1 MKSKKSV
8 TDEVRKTIQ
17 EIKIEA
23 NKNIYKKNPNRN
35 KAGSENSKHLIK
47 ILVGS
52 LTNEMDQEDKM

>member
-23 NKNIYKKNPNRN
+23 NKNIYKKSQ
-35 KAGSENSKHLIK
+35 AEIK
-47 ILVGS
+47 
-52 LTNEMDQEDKM
+52 QEVKIQNI